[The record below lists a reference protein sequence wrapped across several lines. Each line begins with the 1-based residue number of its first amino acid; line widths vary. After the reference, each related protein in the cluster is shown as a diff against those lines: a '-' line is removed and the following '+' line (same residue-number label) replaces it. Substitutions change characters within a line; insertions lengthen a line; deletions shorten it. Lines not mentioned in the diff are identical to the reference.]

1 MLSGVPENSILGP
14 LLFNIFTGDMFLI
27 LKPTYITGYVD
38 DNTPFVVWDN
48 ITDVLKALEEIG
60 GNLVN
65 WFLNN
70 EIKVNTD
77 KCNLILNRQEPNT
90 LKIEDLHTNNTLSE
104 KLISITFDCKL
115 KPNKRM
121 DDICQKTKLAPYIR
135 ATKNRMCFSSH
146 DSVIAH

>member
-1 MLSGVPENSILGP
+1 M
-14 LLFNIFTGDMFLI
+14 
-27 LKPTYITGYVD
+27 
-38 DNTPFVVWDN
+38 VWDN
-48 ITDVLKALEEIG
+48 ITDVIKALEEIG

-104 KLISITFDCKL
+104 KLLSITFDCKL
-115 KPNKRM
+115 KFNKHM
-121 DDICQKTKLAPYIR
+121 DNICQKARLAPYIR
-135 ATKNRMCFSSH
+135 ATKSRMCFSSH
-146 DSVIAH
+146 DSIIAH

>member
-1 MLSGVPENSILGP
+1 
-14 LLFNIFTGDMFLI
+14 MFLI

-90 LKIEDLHTNNTLSE
+90 LKVEDLLANNTLSE
-104 KLISITFDCKL
+104 KLLGKTFDCKL
-115 KPNKRM
+115 KFNKRM
-121 DDICQKTKLAPYIR
+121 DDICQKARLAP
-135 ATKNRMCFSSH
+135 
-146 DSVIAH
+146 